1 MLFRVKLPL
10 DCLEAIGI
18 YRCLLQTGILGGLF
32 SCFQDYLIKVFLIL
46 SWANHWIIF
55 ESFSLDIFN
64 GRVICIYHI
73 NLPYFMAPL
82 LFNILESGFILASF
96 YFFFFF
102 FSYFSNILCCMTWW
116 QLTVL
121 WEFQFAESMKVST

>member
-102 FSYFSNILCCMTWW
+102 FPISAIYYVAWHGGSSQYCESFSLQSQWR
-116 QLTVL
+116 
-121 WEFQFAESMKVST
+121 